1 MKTQK
6 SAFSALS
13 EAHPAEMPA
22 PTATHQGVTG
32 CLFTEISVYLKAREP
47 QCRVMAAPFAVFLA
61 DSPGICLQPDIV
73 IVQDGGKLDEEGC
86 HGAPD
91 WVIEVVSESSRAS
104 DYGQKL
110 GIYINAGVREYWIVD
125 PEKKL
130 IVTYFL
136 DHPDVPVLYRFGDI
150 LKSDIY
156 PDLVID
162 SSHLSQIRYKKTA
175 KLREGGKEDIAA
187 ALAAA
192 VRKALSGTDSL
203 SSVPEGL
210 VEEIVA
216 RELRA
221 AGLPAKASMPPKA
234 RTSAGCDATGGMFGS
249 TAANSR
255 PETDAS
261 RIVNSRPATS
271 DGLIVNGRPA
281 TSDSLTADDSRTANA
296 GAAADGSEPT
306 GTVGS
311 APGADPGPAAG
322 GALPPALTDPAEVK
336 AYILEHFATLAAAK
350 NKGPLMKA
358 AMSALKGR
366 AEGKTVSEAVSDLC
380 K

>member
-13 EAHPAEMPA
+13 EAHPAEMPI

-234 RTSAGCDATGGMFGS
+234 RTSAG
-249 TAANSR
+249 
-255 PETDAS
+255 
-261 RIVNSRPATS
+261 
-271 DGLIVNGRPA
+271 
-281 TSDSLTADDSRTANA
+281 
-296 GAAADGSEPT
+296 
-306 GTVGS
+306 
-311 APGADPGPAAG
+311 PGPAAG